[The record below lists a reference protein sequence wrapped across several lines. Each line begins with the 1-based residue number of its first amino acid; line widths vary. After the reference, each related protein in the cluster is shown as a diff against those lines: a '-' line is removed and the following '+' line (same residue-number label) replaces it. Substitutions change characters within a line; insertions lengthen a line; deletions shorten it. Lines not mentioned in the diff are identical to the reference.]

1 MRYCLSRGYL
11 ESDHEL
17 NREYKK
23 RMKKLKL
30 IKKKKLLS
38 SQKNWLKRRENKCTS
53 EYELAEGGHEAPI
66 YLLDCYVQEK
76 EERINFLKNYR

>member
-1 MRYCLSRGYL
+1 
-11 ESDHEL
+11 
-17 NREYKK
+17 
-23 RMKKLKL
+23 MKKLKL

-66 YLLDCYVQEK
+66 YL
-76 EERINFLKNYR
+76 